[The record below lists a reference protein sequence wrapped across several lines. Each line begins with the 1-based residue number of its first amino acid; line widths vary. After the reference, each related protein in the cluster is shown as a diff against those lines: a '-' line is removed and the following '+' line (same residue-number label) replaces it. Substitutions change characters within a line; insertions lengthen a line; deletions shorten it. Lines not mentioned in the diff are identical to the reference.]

1 MIYFLEY
8 TIILDLVCIYNAKN
22 AEIENDKSRSKKAFS
37 QAKDCISCFDLF
49 GFCTY
54 PIVALLFFKNFF
66 SKKKILL
73 LCFALFCLFVFEL
86 HLILQGLNMREGD
99 GILGVGVKSVDI
111 KRNVRGESDRL
122 DHRWR
127 WGTKITLFFHHFI
140 T

>member
-1 MIYFLEY
+1 MP
-8 TIILDLVCIYNAKN
+8 
-22 AEIENDKSRSKKAFS
+22 
-37 QAKDCISCFDLF
+37 CISSVFSICILPFNFHLEDQLNSIKLGNF
-49 GFCTY
+49 YLCLLWHFFNMGKKPT
-54 PIVALLFFKNFF
+54 LLFFKNFF

-122 DHRWR
+122 DHR
-127 WGTKITLFFHHFI
+127 
-140 T
+140 